1 MHPEMIT
8 LECNCHS
15 GCALGHVRV
24 SRKFRLA
31 DECRL
36 CKIRLHSP
44 GRLQQGSSTHTHTHT
59 RPAGAGRGG
68 TLAIRPTAAP
78 GLVVV
83 VEGVRCHQRSRGGGG
98 AAVTGEVLAPGMLT
112 WRTRVESETRPA
124 AEQLCCACPGRAMQ
138 SPIREQ
144 ASRDPSPQRRE
155 EKRSEAFRMAA

>member
-1 MHPEMIT
+1 MFE
-8 LECNCHS
+8 S
-15 GCALGHVRV
+15 RV
-24 SRKFRLA
+24 SFGLPTSA
-31 DECRL
+31 DYVRFVF
-36 CKIRLHSP
+36 IRLVVSNKAQAHI
-44 GRLQQGSSTHTHTHT
+44 HTHTHT